1 MAEDHERDH
10 TVPSDLA
17 QIPIVWRYEV
27 LKYLR
32 SWRLLATLAVVALI
46 LAMIYLIPPLAGSP
60 YAGTDTDTQLYFVD
74 AGGGDLGQMA
84 LINRTVV
91 VDDSVEVF
99 LEGEAYPSM
108 DGLNWMFV
116 SEDVGGATANS
127 IMFTSAVN
135 VTLVTA
141 TYDWHVSAEGFDSN
155 FIGFVSIL
163 IIICATL
170 FAADSLAGEFQNK
183 TGYLLFPNAVKRSTL
198 FVGKFAA
205 SASMGLLILG
215 LFYGVLAV
223 LSFISVRGVDDD
235 FLLSFL
241 FAVEYMLAASA
252 IAYFISSLLKGTT
265 GAIVLTFFLLFMILP
280 IVDGM
285 SMFSGVKI
293 EASVTFAAG
302 AISYVLLD
310 PYPVDSTMDVGMGF
324 TVHSFYPSPE
334 SAAVVM
340 LVYMLVACA
349 LSMVLFKR
357 KQLAG

>member
-1 MAEDHERDH
+1 MAEDHNQDH
-10 TVPSDLA
+10 SVPSDLA

-32 SWRLLATLAVVALI
+32 SWRLVATLAVVALI

-91 VDDSVEVF
+91 VEDSVEVSIDGVTYPS
-99 LEGEAYPSM
+99 LEGA
-108 DGLNWMFV
+108 NWMFV
-116 SEDVGGATANS
+116 SEDIGGAVANS
-127 IMFTSAVN
+127 IVFTSAVN

-141 TYDWHVSAEGFDSN
+141 TYDWHVSAESFDSN

-170 FAADSLAGEFQNK
+170 FAADSLVGEFQNK

-198 FVGKFAA
+198 FTGKFLA
-205 SASMGLLILG
+205 SASMGVLILL
-215 LFYGVLAV
+215 LFYGILGV
-223 LSFISVRGVDDD
+223 LSLISVRGVDDD

-241 FAVEYMLAASA
+241 FAAEYMLAATA
-252 IAYFISSLLKGTT
+252 IAYFISSLLKGAT

-285 SMFSGVKI
+285 SMISGVKV

-302 AISYVLLD
+302 AISYVLMD
-310 PYPVDSTMDVGMGF
+310 PYPVDSVEEFGMGF
-324 TVHSFYPSPE
+324 TVHSFYPSLG
-334 SAAVVM
+334 SAAIVM
-340 LVYMLVACA
+340 LAYMLVACA
-349 LSMVLFKR
+349 LSIVLFKR